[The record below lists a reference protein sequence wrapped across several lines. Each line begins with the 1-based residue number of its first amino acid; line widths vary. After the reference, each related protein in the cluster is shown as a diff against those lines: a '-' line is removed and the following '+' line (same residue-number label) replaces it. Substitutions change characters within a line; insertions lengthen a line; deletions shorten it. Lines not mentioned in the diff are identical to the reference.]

1 MTKNE
6 EKYLFKM
13 FQEKYKY
20 MPAGIVEFGDKP
32 DVIVVLDNGQTIG
45 VELTECI
52 YDEKLMSESEF
63 QIKFNNKVIAK
74 LEGRIPFKFML
85 DIDIDTN
92 IPLKQNQIEST
103 IKGIVQICIIEFS
116 NLKQN
121 ESSSVEQLDVDWNEA
136 PNHIYQH
143 FYDQGYRKLPK
154 GISRISMSRYD
165 VLTMCHH
172 PESKG
177 GVIPNFTEEHL
188 NHILSKK
195 EKALKNYKSCTEQWL
210 VIGEGGDFYSYM
222 DKIDIKR
229 GFSTSFDKVF
239 LYRRWDSEVIE
250 LK

>member
-13 FQEKYKY
+13 FQEKYEDI
-20 MPAGIVEFGDKP
+20 PSGVVEFGDKP
-32 DVIVVLDNGQTIG
+32 DVIVLLDNGQTIG
-45 VELTECI
+45 IELTECI

-74 LEGRIPFKFML
+74 LKGLMPFRFML
-85 DIDIDTN
+85 DVDIDTN

-103 IKGIVQICIIEFS
+103 IQEIVNICIIEFS
-116 NLKQN
+116 NLQPN
-121 ESSSVEQLDVDWNEA
+121 ESSSLEQLDVDWNEA
-136 PNHIYQH
+136 PNYFYDH
-143 FYDQGYRKLPK
+143 FYNQGYRKLPK
-154 GISRISMSRYD
+154 GISRISMSRFD
-165 VLTMCHH
+165 VLTMSHH

-177 GVIPNFTEEHL
+177 GVVPDFKDEDL

-195 EKALKNYKSCTEQWL
+195 EKSLKNYKACTLQWL
-210 VIGEGGDFYSYM
+210 VIGEGGDFYSYR
-222 DKIDIKR
+222 DKIDIKK